1 MVQHINRSPVST
13 RPFRVFSNR
22 SLIWFATS
30 LSLLEGE
37 MPNYCLECGGNL
49 TYDPAIKQYA
59 CKSCGLTFTQQDL
72 LQGREKMLQSHES
85 ADEEK
90 KRRQKEYLK

>member
-1 MVQHINRSPVST
+1 
-13 RPFRVFSNR
+13 
-22 SLIWFATS
+22 
-30 LSLLEGE
+30 

-49 TYDPAIKQYA
+49 TYDTAIKQYA

-72 LQGREKMLQSHES
+72 LQGREKMFQSHES

-90 KRRQKEYLK
+90 KRRQKEYLKWWLTKK